1 MQLVVIIFFAVAG
14 IQLFH
19 LIFFLIAFARRR
31 FVGESETP
39 PVSVIVCAH
48 DEEENLKDLIPN
60 LLSQRYPSF
69 EVIIVNDRSND
80 GTYDYLLQATAMHPS
95 LRMVQVDRVPGHA
108 NGKKFGITLGIK
120 AAAHEWVLL
129 TDADCRPSDNQ
140 WIMGM
145 SRHFREDVKIVAGV
159 SPYRKAPGF
168 LNLFIRFEGWI
179 TVFQYVGFA
188 LLGMPYMGVGRN
200 LAYRKSLFLEKKG
213 FNQFLG
219 VVGGDDDLFVN
230 QHATAENLRVEM
242 EPTTSV
248 FSITKKTWKSFYR
261 QKVRHLSVGKH
272 YRLKHRIILGGFA
285 ISWIITWLAGLGLII
300 LGVAGW
306 AIAATLLVRVIL
318 IIILLRTL
326 TRKTGVP
333 FEWWTVPLL
342 DFLYSFYYIS
352 TGLTA
357 LSTKKIQ
364 WTK

>member
-1 MQLVVIIFFAVAG
+1 MQLVSIIFFAAVG
-14 IQLFH
+14 IQLLY

-31 FVGESETP
+31 IVAASETP

-48 DEEENLKDLIPN
+48 DEEENLRELIPK
-60 LLSQRYPSF
+60 LLSQHYPTF
-69 EVIIVNDRSND
+69 EVIVVNDRSND
-80 GTYDYLLQATAMHPS
+80 GTYDYLLQATQAHPL

-120 AAAHEWVLL
+120 AAAHEWVLF
-129 TDADCRPSDNQ
+129 TDADCRPADTE

-145 SRHFREDVKIVAGV
+145 SRHFQDKVKIVAGV
-159 SPYRKAPGF
+159 SPYQKEPGF
-168 LNLFIRFEGWI
+168 LNLFVRFEGWI
-179 TVFQYVGFA
+179 AALQYLGFA
-188 LLGMPYMGVGRN
+188 LLGSPYMGVGRN

-242 EPTTSV
+242 DPKTTV
-248 FSITKKTWKSFYR
+248 FSVPKKTWKSFYQ
-261 QKVRHLSVGKH
+261 QKVRHLSVGKY
-272 YRLKHRIILGGFA
+272 YRLKHRILLGFFA
-285 ISWIITWLAGLGLII
+285 ISWIITWLAGSGLII
-300 LGVAGW
+300 LDLASW
-306 AIAATLLVRVIL
+306 ACAATLSMRVTL
-318 IIILLRTL
+318 LIILLRTL
-326 TRKTGVP
+326 SRRTGTP
-333 FEWWTVPLL
+333 FEWWAVPLL

>member
-1 MQLVVIIFFAVAG
+1 MNIIFFAAVG
-14 IQLFH
+14 IQLLY

-31 FVGESETP
+31 IVGESQTP
-39 PVSVIVCAH
+39 PVSIIVCAH
-48 DEEENLKDLIPN
+48 DEEENLNELIPK
-60 LLSQRYPSF
+60 LLSQRYPVF

-80 GTYDYLLQATAMHPS
+80 GTYDYLREATEVNPS
-95 LRMVQVDRVPGHA
+95 LRMVQVDRVPSHA
-108 NGKKFGITLGIK
+108 NGKKFGLTLGIK
-120 AAAHEWVLL
+120 AAAYEWLL
-129 TDADCRPSDNQ
+129 FTDADCRPADEQ

-145 SRHFREDVKIVAGV
+145 SRHFRNEVSIVTGV
-159 SPYRKAPGF
+159 SLYQKEPGL

-179 TVFQYVGFA
+179 TALQYLGFA
-188 LLGMPYMGVGRN
+188 LLGSPYMGVGRN

-230 QHATAENLRVEM
+230 QHATADNLEIELDPATR
-242 EPTTSV
+242 V
-248 FSITKKTWKSFYR
+248 FSVPKKTGKSLYD

-272 YRLKHRIILGGFA
+272 YRLKHRILLAAFA
-285 ISWIITWLAGLGLII
+285 ISWMITWLVGSALISLGA
-300 LGVAGW
+300 AGW
-306 AIAATLLVRVIL
+306 GMAVTLLLRVIL

-326 TRKTGVP
+326 SKKTGVP
-333 FEWWTVPLL
+333 FEWWSVPLL